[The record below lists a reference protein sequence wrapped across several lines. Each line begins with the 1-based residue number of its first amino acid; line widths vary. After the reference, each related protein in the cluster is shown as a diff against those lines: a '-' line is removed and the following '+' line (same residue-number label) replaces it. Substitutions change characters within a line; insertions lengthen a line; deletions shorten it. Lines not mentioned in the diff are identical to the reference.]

1 MVGIGLFH
9 LILGGAAV
17 IGGGPLNATAQGEHR
32 FFAALF
38 ACYGVAFL
46 WWVRATETKKR
57 DQHSGRNVPGGWA
70 GPTSLDRNI
79 GPAQRVL
86 LRDAR
91 RRTRLADG
99 LARPYFSVSA
109 ILLMANGFQLVT
121 GCTAAPHVHH
131 RGSPRSG
138 HTV

>member
-57 DQHSGRNVPGGWA
+57 QI
-70 GPTSLDRNI
+70 NI
-79 GPAQRVL
+79 PAATFLVG
-86 LRDAR
+86 
-91 RRTRLADG
+91 G
-99 LARPYFSVSA
+99 LARLLSIAISGPPNAFYSA
-109 ILLMANGFQLVT
+109 MLVVELALPMALLVLISRFPQ
-121 GCTAAPHVHH
+121 
-131 RGSPRSG
+131 SS
-138 HTV
+138 